1 VRSYPLDRRVTFYD
15 LPPTA
20 TMAFRFHQG
29 HKLLLF
35 SAGQIHE
42 GDLIEPGRWAH
53 APAGLRVFV
62 RLRGGLDTAP
72 IVGALILANRLDNW
86 QAPDGSD
93 RVLELDLHPDRPPGQ
108 EPAEGELVQWHRE
121 HFQTLFVYWERAGKA
136 APKRDTPC

>member
-1 VRSYPLDRRVTFYD
+1 VRSYPLDHRVTFYD

-42 GDLIEPGRWAH
+42 GDLIEPERWHHVA
-53 APAGLRVFV
+53 AGLRVFI
-62 RLRGGLDTAP
+62 RLRGGLETAA
-72 IVGALILANRLDNW
+72 IVGARILANHLNRPDPL
-86 QAPDGSD
+86 PDGSN

-136 APKRDTPC
+136 APKRDA